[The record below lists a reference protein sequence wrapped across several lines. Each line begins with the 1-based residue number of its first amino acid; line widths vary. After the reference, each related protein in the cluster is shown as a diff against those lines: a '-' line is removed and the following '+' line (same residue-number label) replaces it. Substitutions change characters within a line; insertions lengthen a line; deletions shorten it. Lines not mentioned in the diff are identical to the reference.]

1 LGASPHELLSGA
13 GNLPGAGLPNPGGL
27 IRHKIYRQQANDNWP
42 LLLETLVMAIA
53 KRNEGANVN
62 SDINVTPMVDVMLVL
77 LIIFM
82 VITPMLQKGI
92 SVDMAKVNNPTPMQ
106 DADKEDALLVSVM
119 RDGTVYFGSDKVPVD
134 SLTGKVKDRLTNRT
148 NKEVYLKADARAH
161 FGNVVQVVDAVR
173 AAGVD
178 DLGLL
183 TEQRKN
189 TAAPPTVPAT
199 GQ

>member
-1 LGASPHELLSGA
+1 MAMSVGPSSG
-13 GNLPGAGLPNPGGL
+13 GEPGAIASINTT
-27 IRHKIYRQQANDNWP
+27 P
-42 LLLETLVMAIA
+42 L
-53 KRNEGANVN
+53 
-62 SDINVTPMVDVMLVL
+62 VDVMLVL

-119 RDGTVYFGSDKVPVD
+119 RDGTVYFGADKITGGVD
-134 SLTGKVKDRLTNRT
+134 TLTGKVKDRLTNRT
-148 NKEVYLKADARAH
+148 NKEVYLKADARTH
-161 FGNVVQVVDAVR
+161 YGNVVQVVDAVR

-183 TEQRKN
+183 TEQRKSTPNAPN
-189 TAAPPTVPAT
+189 TPAAVPTG